1 MAGAS
6 QSPGTP
12 YSRRIVLVTGRTALR
27 TILSLESKED
37 GLDLGLEGKVAL
49 VTAASKGLGRAIATE
64 LAREGASVVIS
75 SRDEEALARTAA
87 EIREETN
94 ADVDLR
100 AADLTSAE
108 EIGALIS
115 HAVDR
120 FGGIDVLVNN
130 TGGPPAGTFEDLDDG
145 EWQGAFDQIL
155 LSLIRCVRG
164 VLPSMRER
172 GGGRIVNVASSSIK
186 QPIENLTLSNT
197 FRAGLAG
204 LAKNL
209 SLELA
214 PAGILV
220 NTLGPGRI
228 STARSES
235 MDTSQAESRGVPVEE
250 VRGEFEARIPLGR
263 YGTPEEFARTAAF
276 LASPAN
282 SYVTGQAI
290 LVDGGM
296 VRAL

>member
-1 MAGAS
+1 MERKARRARPFPCGEEAS
-6 QSPGTP
+6 
-12 YSRRIVLVTGRTALR
+12 V
-27 TILSLESKED
+27 
-37 GLDLGLEGKVAL
+37 DLGMSGKVAL

-64 LAREGASVVIS
+64 LAREGARVVIS
-75 SRDEEALARTAA
+75 SRDEEALSRTAT
-87 EIREETN
+87 EIREETG
-94 ADVDLR
+94 AEVDYRTADLR
-100 AADLTSAE
+100 NAADIE
-108 EIGALIS
+108 ALVS
-115 HAVDR
+115 HAAER
-120 FGGIDVLVNN
+120 FGGVDILVNN
-130 TGGPPAGTFEDLDDG
+130 TGGPPAGTFEDLDD
-145 EWQGAFDQIL
+145 EAWQTAFEQIL

-164 VLPSMRER
+164 VLPHMRE
-172 GGGRIVNVASSSIK
+172 GESWGRIVNVASSSVK

-204 LAKNL
+204 LAKSL

-214 PAGILV
+214 PDGILV

-235 MDTSQAESRGVPVEE
+235 MDASQAESQGVSVEE
-250 VRGEFEARIPLGR
+250 VRGSFESRIPLGR
-263 YGTPEEFARTAAF
+263 YGTPEEFARVAAF

-282 SYVTGQAI
+282 GYVTGQAI

>member
-1 MAGAS
+1 M
-6 QSPGTP
+6 
-12 YSRRIVLVTGRTALR
+12 
-27 TILSLESKED
+27 
-37 GLDLGLEGKVAL
+37 DLGLGGKTAL

-64 LAREGASVVIS
+64 LAREGARVVIS
-75 SRDEEALARTAA
+75 SRDEGALARTAA
-87 EIREETN
+87 EIGDETG
-94 ADVDLR
+94 AEVEFR
-100 AADLTSAE
+100 TADLTSGE
-108 EIGALIS
+108 DIEALVA

-130 TGGPPAGTFEDLDDG
+130 TGGPPTGNFADLDDAA
-145 EWQGAFDQIL
+145 WDLAFRQIV
-155 LSLIRCVRG
+155 LSLVRCVRG

-172 GGGRIVNVASSSIK
+172 GSGRIVNVASSSVK
-186 QPIENLTLSNT
+186 QPIDNLLLSNT

-204 LAKNL
+204 LAKSL

-214 PAGILV
+214 PDNILV

-228 STARSES
+228 LTGRTEAV
-235 MDTSQAESRGVPVEE
+235 DAGQAASRGVSVEE
-250 VRGEFEARIPLGR
+250 VREEFATGIPLGR
-263 YGTPEEFARTAAF
+263 YGTPEEFARVAAF

-282 SYVTGQAI
+282 GYVTGQAV

>member
-1 MAGAS
+1 
-6 QSPGTP
+6 
-12 YSRRIVLVTGRTALR
+12 
-27 TILSLESKED
+27 
-37 GLDLGLEGKVAL
+37 LDLGLEGKVAL

-64 LAREGASVVIS
+64 LAREGARVVIS
-75 SRDEEALARTAA
+75 SRDEEALSKTAT
-87 EIREETN
+87 EIHEETG
-94 ADVDLR
+94 AEVDYR
-100 AADLTSAE
+100 AANLRNAE
-108 EIGALIS
+108 DIRALIS
-115 HAVDR
+115 HAAER
-120 FGGIDVLVNN
+120 FGGVDVLVNN
-130 TGGPPAGTFEDLDDG
+130 TGGPPAGTFEDLDD
-145 EWQGAFDQIL
+145 EAWQGAFEQIL

-164 VLPSMRER
+164 VLPMMRER
-172 GGGRIVNVASSSIK
+172 GGGRIVNVASSSVK

-209 SLELA
+209 SIELG
-214 PAGILV
+214 PDGILV

-228 STARSES
+228 STARSQS
-235 MDTSQAESRGVPVEE
+235 IDASQAESRGVPVEE
-250 VRGEFEARIPLGR
+250 VRGEVESRIPLGR
-263 YGTPEEFARTAAF
+263 YGTPEEFARVAAF